1 MKKIGLFIVLGSFV
15 LSSYSAQSLQKI
27 SRACRLAAF
36 TLENTRGPKGV
47 PLYPNQDRCFFKKLP
62 SGQLVAGVFDG
73 HGKYGNLVSQFL
85 QVKALENFSKT
96 SLMPAEITQFY
107 SNVNQE
113 LKHLPFAHNSGSTAC
128 IALLDNKTLTVSHV
142 GDSRLLVMNNL
153 NILFATQDHKPSL
166 FREFKAIEK
175 AGGLVK
181 QARVINPGHNA
192 SLAIS
197 RSLGDCAFGQVIS
210 RKPEVSQI
218 ILETEAL
225 IAIATDGLF
234 DVMGNQQVAKFI
246 SQELSYGNDL
256 ENIAQALAQE
266 ARALGSD
273 DDITVQLIQL

>member
-15 LSSYSAQSLQKI
+15 LSSYSAQSLQRI
-27 SRACRLAAF
+27 ARASRLAAF
-36 TLENTRGPKGV
+36 TLENTRGPKGSS
-47 PLYPNQDRCFFKKLP
+47 LYPNQDRCFFKKLP

-73 HGKYGNLVSQFL
+73 HGKHGDFVSQFL
-85 QVKALENFSKT
+85 QAKALENFSK
-96 SLMPAEITQFY
+96 SFLAPAEITQFY

-113 LKHLPFAHNSGSTAC
+113 LKHLPFAHKSGSTAC

-153 NILFATQDHKPSL
+153 NILFTTQDHKPSL
-166 FREFKAIEK
+166 LRELKAIEK

-181 QARVINPGHNA
+181 QGRVINPGHNA

-197 RSLGDCAFGQVIS
+197 RSLGDCAFGPVIS
-210 RKPEVSQI
+210 RKPEISQI
-218 ILETEAL
+218 TLETGAL
-225 IAIATDGLF
+225 IVMATDGLF
-234 DVMGNQQVAKFI
+234 DVMGNQQVAEFI

-256 ENIAQALAQE
+256 KNIAQSVAQE